1 MKTSKS
7 FTTTRISNSEAK
19 ELCLN
24 LAYADKESEVISLLE
39 KHGLWDNQ
47 NAWQNYGGNE
57 NNYSDI
63 GNQMS
68 NPDSALV
75 EKLINSGDAMFL
87 LKCAQENIDPESS
100 SAPNSITEGLKRF
113 FKIPN
118 GKLSALDKGTRNALS
133 KNIGLISTGSKTNP
147 SYAVFDKGI
156 GQAPSQFPDTF
167 LSLTESNK
175 IRIQFVQGKFGMG
188 STGVLRFCGDQ
199 NLQLIISRRHPDAH
213 EGQAGDDKWGFTV
226 IRRENPTTQMKSS
239 VFTYLAPEGNVL
251 SFKANSLPL
260 LPMKYPDASGEP
272 FEHGSFIKMY
282 EYNIGPALRST
293 LTLDLFNRLSLLVPG
308 IALPVRFYER
318 RKGYKA
324 NSAESALSGLT
335 TRVETDRSDNLEK
348 GFPADAQITIDGHK
362 MAVQLLAFKKGK
374 REKYSRRDGVLF
386 TQHGQN
392 HGSFDDKFF
401 TRKTVGM
408 SYLHKDLLVIVDC
421 SDLPGRSRE
430 DLFMNSRDRL
440 CDCELKTTLEKELIS
455 IIKDHKGLKSLREKR
470 KKDAIASRIG
480 DSKPVVDVL
489 SNLLK
494 DNPTLSNLLGSGKR
508 LTHPFSTKATAV
520 QNDFTGKRFPTYF
533 TASKKHTKTKPKQC
547 HQGSKFRVSYETD
560 ANNGYFTRDDERG
573 TYELL
578 IDGIPTQS
586 ENGNLWNGHFNLHVA
601 LPQSAKAGQIF
612 EVKVIVDDPDR
623 IDPIE
628 DTFWVE
634 QVGPQKKSGT
644 PGSPRKP
651 SSSESGDK
659 NSGPSQ
665 LDLPPIIPVKTEN
678 WEEHKFDTY
687 SALKVIHSG
696 KGNNYDFF
704 YNADNIWLKTE
715 QKRARDEDTEIIE
728 TQYKSSLVLIGLSLL
743 QAEKSKKSEDESVD
757 IEEKIFETTSA
768 LSPLLIPMIRSLGGL
783 TKDD

>member
-1 MKTSKS
+1 MKNSKS
-7 FTTTRISNSEAK
+7 LTTTRISNSEAK
-19 ELCLN
+19 ELCLK
-24 LAYADKESEVISLLE
+24 LAYADKESEVINLLE
-39 KHGLWDNQ
+39 QHGLWDNQ

-68 NPDSALV
+68 NPDSALI
-75 EKLINSGDAMFL
+75 EKLINCGDAMFL
-87 LKCAQENIDPESS
+87 LKCAQEKIHPESS
-100 SAPNSITEGLKRF
+100 AAPNSITEGLERF

-118 GKLSALDKGTRNALS
+118 GKLSALDAGTRNDLS
-133 KNIGLISTGSKTNP
+133 ENIGLMSTGVGDNP
-147 SYAVFDKGI
+147 TYTVFDKGI

-213 EGQAGDDKWGFTV
+213 EGHADDDKWGFTV
-226 IRRENPTTQMKSS
+226 IRRQNPTAQMKSS
-239 VFTYLAPEGNVL
+239 VFTYLAPQGDVL
-251 SFKANSLPL
+251 SFQANSLPL
-260 LPMKYPDASGEP
+260 LPRKHPDASGEP

-282 EYNIGPALRST
+282 EYNIGPGLRTS
-293 LTLDLFNRLSLLVPG
+293 LTLDLYNRLSLLVPG
-308 IALPVRFYER
+308 IALPVRLYER

-324 NSAESALSGLT
+324 HSYESALSGLT
-335 TRVETDRSDNLEK
+335 TRIETNRSNNLEK
-348 GFPADAQITIDGHK
+348 GFPADAQITVDGHK
-362 MAVQLLAFKKGK
+362 MGVQLLAFKKGK
-374 REKYSRRDGVLF
+374 REKYSKRDGVLF

-392 HGSFDDKFF
+392 HGSFHDRFF
-401 TRKTVGM
+401 ARKTVGM

-440 CDCELKTTLEKELIS
+440 CDCSLKTEIEKELTS
-455 IIKDHKGLKSLREKR
+455 IIKGHKGLKSLREQR
-470 KKDAIASRIG
+470 KKDAIASKIG

-489 SNLLK
+489 SKLLK
-494 DNPTLSNLLGSGKR
+494 DSPALTNLLGSGHR
-508 LTHPFSTKATAV
+508 LSNPFATKKTGD

-533 TASKKHTKTKPKQC
+533 TASRKHTKTKPKQC

-560 ANNGYFTRDDERG
+560 ANNDYFERDNQPG
-573 TYELL
+573 TFQLF
-578 IDGIPTQS
+578 IDGIPSQS
-586 ENGNLWNGHFNLHVA
+586 GTYDLWNGHFNLQIA
-601 LPQSAKAGQIF
+601 LPQSAKVGQIF
-612 EVKVIVDDPDR
+612 EVKVIVNDPNR
-623 IDPIE
+623 INPIE
-628 DTFWVE
+628 DTFWV
-634 QVGPQKKSGT
+634 QQAGPKTKSGT
-644 PGSPRKP
+644 PGNRRKP
-651 SSSESGDK
+651 SSSKKGNK

-665 LDLPPIIPVKTEN
+665 LDLPPIYPVKKEDWKNHT
-678 WEEHKFDTY
+678 FDQY

-696 KGNNYDFF
+696 KGDNYDFF
-704 YNADNIWLKTE
+704 YNADNSWLKIE

-728 TQYKSSLVLIGLSLL
+728 TQYKSSLILIGLSLL
-743 QAEKSKKSEDESVD
+743 QAEKSKKSQNQSIG

>member
-7 FTTTRISNSEAK
+7 LTTTRISNSEAK

-39 KHGLWDNQ
+39 QHGLWDNQ

-75 EKLINSGDAMFL
+75 EKLINCGDAMFL
-87 LKCAQENIDPESS
+87 LKCAQEKIHPESS
-100 SAPNSITEGLKRF
+100 AAPNSITEGLERF

-118 GKLSALDKGTRNALS
+118 GKLSALDAGTRNDLS
-133 KNIGLISTGSKTNP
+133 KNIGLMSTGAKNNP
-147 SYAVFDKGI
+147 TYTVFDKGI

-213 EGQAGDDKWGFTV
+213 EGHADDDKWGFTV
-226 IRRENPTTQMKSS
+226 IRRQNPTAQMKSS
-239 VFTYLAPEGNVL
+239 VFTYLAPQGDVL
-251 SFKANSLPL
+251 SFQADSLPI
-260 LPMKYPDASGEP
+260 LPRKDTEASGEP

-282 EYNIGPALRST
+282 EYKIGSLRT
-293 LTLDLFNRLSLLVPG
+293 KTTLDLYYRLSLLVPD
-308 IALPVRFYER
+308 IALPVRLYER
-318 RKGYKA
+318 RKGYGGHTP
-324 NSAESALSGLT
+324 ESTLSGLT
-335 TRVETDRSDNLEK
+335 TRIETDRSGNLEK
-348 GFPADAQITIDGHK
+348 GFPADAQITVDGHK
-362 MAVQLLAFKKGK
+362 MGVQLLAFKKGK
-374 REKYSRRDGVLF
+374 REKYSRQDGVLF

-392 HGSFDDKFF
+392 HGSFHDMFF
-401 TRKTVGM
+401 ARKTVGM
-408 SYLHKDLLVIVDC
+408 SYLHKDLLVIVNC
-421 SDLPGRSRE
+421 SELPGRSRE

-440 CDCELKTTLEKELIS
+440 CDCKLKTEIEKELSS
-455 IIKDHKGLKSLREKR
+455 IIKGHKGLKSLREQR
-470 KKDAIASRIG
+470 KKDAIASKIG

-489 SNLLK
+489 SKLLK
-494 DNPTLSNLLGSGKR
+494 DSPALTNLLGSGNR
-508 LTHPFSTKATAV
+508 LSNPFSIKKTGD

-533 TASKKHTKTKPKQC
+533 IASRKHTKTKPKQC

-560 ANNGYFTRDDERG
+560 ANNDYFSRDNQRG
-573 TYELL
+573 KYQLF
-578 IDGIPTQS
+578 IDGIPSQS
-586 ENGNLWNGHFNLHVA
+586 GYDLWNGHFNLQVA
-601 LPQSAKAGQIF
+601 LPPSAQIGQIF
-612 EVKVIVDDPDR
+612 EVKVVVNDPNR
-623 IDPIE
+623 INPIE
-628 DTFWVE
+628 DTFWVK
-634 QVGPQKKSGT
+634 QVGPITKSGT
-644 PGSPRKP
+644 SGKRRKP
-651 SSSESGDK
+651 SSSKKGNK

-665 LDLPPIIPVKTEN
+665 LDLPPIYPVK
-678 WEEHKFDTY
+678 EEDWKNHTFDQY

-704 YNADNIWLKTE
+704 YNADNSWLKNE

-728 TQYKSSLVLIGLSLL
+728 TQYKSGLVLIGLSLL
-743 QAEKSKKSEDESVD
+743 QAEKSKKSQNQSIG

-768 LSPLLIPMIRSLGGL
+768 VSPFLIPMIRGLGGL